1 MLSVVTKSDLRNV
14 VARFRKEG
22 KKIGFV
28 PTMGALHE
36 GHLSLVDIAKQSAD
50 IVVVS
55 IFVNPTQFAEGED
68 FDKYPRTIEDDKK
81 KLQTKNVDIVYLPS
95 KEEMYPQGFDIK
107 ISVGQIAKEL
117 EGVTRPHFFDGVA
130 LVVNKLFMQVQPDIA
145 VFGQKDYQQLHVI
158 RKLVAAFDIAVKV
171 IGADIVREKNGLA
184 MSSRNRYL
192 SDEKRE
198 LAANLYRIM
207 NEVANNIK
215 KGSSFE
221 KALYWGK
228 EELQKAG
235 FTKVDYLEIRNPQT
249 LLKTDSLPA
258 RLLAAVYL
266 DEVRLI
272 DNIQIV

>member
-1 MLSVVTKSDLRNV
+1 MLSVGTKSDLRDV
-14 VARFRKEG
+14 LARFRKEG

-36 GHLSLVDIAKQSAD
+36 GHLSLVDIAKQNSD

-81 KLQTKNVDIVYLPS
+81 QLQTKNVDVIYLPS

-158 RKLVAAFDIAVKV
+158 RKLVLAFDIAVKV
-171 IGADIVREKNGLA
+171 IGADIIREERGLA

-192 SDEKRE
+192 SPEKRE
-198 LAANLYRIM
+198 LAANLYRVM
-207 NEVANNIK
+207 NEVADNVK
-215 KGSSFE
+215 KGVSFE
-221 KALYWGK
+221 DALYRGR

-235 FTKVDYLEIRNPQT
+235 FTKVDYLEIRDPET

-272 DNIQIV
+272 DNIQML

>member
-1 MLSVVTKSDLRNV
+1 MLSVGTKSDLRDLL
-14 VARFRKEG
+14 ARFRKEG

-36 GHLSLVDIAKQSAD
+36 GHLSLVDIAKQNSD

-81 KLQTKNVDIVYLPS
+81 QLQTKNVDVIYLPS

-158 RKLVAAFDIAVKV
+158 RKLVLAFDIAVKV
-171 IGADIVREKNGLA
+171 IGADIIREESGLA

-192 SDEKRE
+192 SPEKRE
-198 LAANLYRIM
+198 LAANLYRVM
-207 NEVANNIK
+207 NEVADNVK
-215 KGSSFE
+215 KGVSFE
-221 KALYWGK
+221 DALYRGR

-235 FTKVDYLEIRNPQT
+235 FTKVDYLEIRDPET

-272 DNIQIV
+272 DNIQIL